1 MRPSFVDGRLKLI
14 VKRHDIKFDEWG
26 IKKGM
31 LCKQRETNGYD
42 NNSNMIF
49 WGCTNFTLHENIS

>member
-1 MRPSFVDGRLKLI
+1 MDGRLKLI

-42 NNSNMIF
+42 NDSNMQLCNF
-49 WGCTNFTLHENIS
+49 WDYIVDKI

>member
-1 MRPSFVDGRLKLI
+1 MDGRLKLI

-42 NNSNMIF
+42 NDSNMQLCYF
-49 WGCTNFTLHENIS
+49 WDILTTKYKLCKYQ